1 LKSYMKH
8 RIVKTFKHGD
18 SIVMTIPAPYA
29 DALSIGAGDFLQV
42 ILRKDSL
49 IVKKAPALAELH

>member
-1 LKSYMKH
+1 MKP

-29 DALSIGAGDFLQV
+29 DALSIGAGDFVQV
-42 ILRKDSL
+42 ILKKDSL
-49 IVKKAPALAELH
+49 IIKKASALADLE

>member
-1 LKSYMKH
+1 MKD

-29 DALSIGAGDFLQV
+29 EALSIGAGDFLQITLEQETLV
-42 ILRKDSL
+42 
-49 IVKKAPALAELH
+49 VKKATALAALK

>member
-1 LKSYMKH
+1 MKH